1 MSSFPELGSLSAGPW
16 FGGSSARRAV
26 LALAVVFVLLAT
38 SGWTAIRQEAAHP
51 GPRAAAVQTWIH
63 SSIDGR
69 KLPKPEAGQKKIKQF
84 FASLTGTQRTSL
96 ADRHPLV
103 VGNLAGAPTEL
114 RYRANHT
121 AMQQA
126 RAVDERR
133 AADERITELGR
144 EQARTRV
151 ERLDSLLRDGRQI
164 LAFDPT
170 GGGRVAEVLGD
181 LDRAQRVST
190 VVPGVD
196 TDLAHFERPDRPHT
210 APAGMARS
218 LYQQERAEKP
228 GVRTAVVAWADYTAP
243 EGVGMDAAT
252 GRMAEDGA
260 VRLNAFVRSL
270 PGSSQVALFC
280 HSYGSVVCGVAADDL
295 PARASD
301 IAVAGS
307 PGMRAQSARE
317 LGSNAR
323 IWATRDP
330 GDWIRDVPNLEI
342 GGLGHGADPVSAGFG
357 ARVMSANG
365 AHGHGDYFA
374 PGTSSLKNFARIGVG
389 SQDSVRC
396 MTGGACNDG
405 LGQTVRA

>member
-1 MSSFPELGSLSAGPW
+1 MSSFPELGSPSAAPR
-16 FGGSSARRAV
+16 FGGSPARRAL
-26 LALAVVFVLLAT
+26 LALTVVFVLLAT

-51 GPRAAAVQTWIH
+51 GPRAAAVQTWVH

-69 KLPKPEAGQKKIKQF
+69 RLPDPESGRKKIEQF
-84 FASLTGTQRTSL
+84 FASLTAAQQDTL
-96 ADRHPLV
+96 AERHPLV
-103 VGNLAGAPTEL
+103 VGNLTGAPTDL
-114 RYRANHT
+114 RYRANHK

-133 AADERITELGR
+133 ADNERITELGR
-144 EQARTRV
+144 EQARKRV

-181 LDRAQRVST
+181 LDRAQRVSV

-196 TDLAHFERPDRPHT
+196 TDLVHFARPDRPHT

-218 LYQQERAEKP
+218 LYDSERAQKP

-243 EGVGMDAAT
+243 EGVGVDAAT

-270 PGSSQVALFC
+270 PGSSQVSLFC

-295 PARASD
+295 PAKVRD

-307 PGMRAQSARE
+307 PGMRARSARD
-317 LGSNAR
+317 LGSDAR
-323 IWATRDP
+323 VWATRDP

-357 ARVMSANG
+357 ARVLSANG

-374 PGTSSLKNFARIGVG
+374 PGTASLKNFAKIGVG
-389 SQDSVRC
+389 SADSVRC
-396 MTGGACNDG
+396 AAGGACNDG
-405 LGQTVRA
+405 LGATVRA